1 MKLRPCQW
9 TDAGK
14 IKRIRG
20 VAYEYF
26 IFIFSRSFLF
36 KTKIF
41 SYAMRVSPS
50 LANRLIETA
59 KGLLLKFLPD
69 VYIYIDHQKGQN
81 AGL

>member
-1 MKLRPCQW
+1 MPEKSKEFVVLRTNILFQ
-9 TDAGK
+9 
-14 IKRIRG
+14 
-20 VAYEYF
+20 
-26 IFIFSRSFLF
+26 FLSSTF
-36 KTKIF
+36 LSY

-69 VYIYIDHQKGQN
+69 VYIYVDHQKGPN

>member
-14 IKRIRG
+14 IRRIRG
-20 VAYEYF
+20 VAYEYPILIYF
-26 IFIFSRSFLF
+26 FYSNIYSR
-36 KTKIF
+36 
-41 SYAMRVSPS
+41 YAMRVSPS

-69 VYIYIDHQKGQN
+69 VYIYVDHQKGQN

>member
-9 TDAGK
+9 IDAGK

-20 VAYEYF
+20 VAYERHHSIESMF
-26 IFIFSRSFLF
+26 QDNFFFR
-36 KTKIF
+36 
-41 SYAMRVSPS
+41 YAMRVSPN

-69 VYIYIDHQKGQN
+69 VYIYVDHQKGVN